1 MSRQDPLVLLLG
13 RDLAAGE
20 ARTTFVARLAEL
32 GFGRCE
38 IAHRRTDAADLA
50 AVIGRLA
57 PDVIV
62 CSAAADGQRALTLT
76 RSVPIVVWTG
86 DTGAAGLEGAE
97 TVATVQLPADAAR
110 RRFALLAAIVPGLA
124 VVGGIADDT
133 RPAGAAAR
141 ARAELA
147 AREAGLRIVVCRVT
161 GTADLPAAFIR
172 MDEAG
177 AGAAMTFQAP
187 ATERDGRRVAALAR
201 AAKLPLLSTLA
212 VVRSGGLLAH
222 DPDPVALYRF
232 LAECAER
239 LLAGE
244 SPGTLGA
251 LEAPVMRT
259 ALHRGTAAALGFAI
273 PPEILA
279 TADLVIDVP
288 APRDVPARRRPQGGG
303 LDGGVDTD

>member
-13 RDLAAGE
+13 RALATGE
-20 ARTTFVARLAEL
+20 VRATFVARLAEL
-32 GFGRCE
+32 GLGGCE

-50 AVIGRLA
+50 AVIVRLA

-62 CSAAADGQRALTLT
+62 CSAAADGQRALALT

-86 DTGAAGLEGAE
+86 DAGAAGLEGAE
-97 TVATVQLPADAAR
+97 TVATIQLPADAAR
-110 RRFALLAAIVPGLA
+110 RRLALLVSLVPGLA
-124 VVGGIADDT
+124 IVGGLSDDAH
-133 RPAGAAAR
+133 PAGAAAR
-141 ARAELA
+141 ARVELA
-147 AREAGLRIVVCRVT
+147 AREAGLRIVVCRI
-161 GTADLPAAFIR
+161 GSPADLPAAFIR

-239 LLAGE
+239 MLAGE
-244 SPGTLGA
+244 TPGALGA

-259 ALHRGTAAALGFAI
+259 VVHRGTAAALGLVI
-273 PPEILA
+273 PPDLLA
-279 TADLVIDVP
+279 AADLVIEE
-288 APRDVPARRRPQGGG
+288 PARRDVQAPRQPR
-303 LDGGVDTD
+303 DGG